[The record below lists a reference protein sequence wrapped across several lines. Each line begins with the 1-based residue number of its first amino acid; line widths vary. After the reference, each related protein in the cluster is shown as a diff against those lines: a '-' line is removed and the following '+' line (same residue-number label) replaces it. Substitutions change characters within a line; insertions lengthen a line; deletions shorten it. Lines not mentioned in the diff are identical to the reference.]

1 MTDPSEQRVDA
12 TTDPSEQAADAMT
25 ESSAE
30 LDRIVK
36 RAVFIRGANR
46 PFGEL
51 TLEDARARA
60 DELRAV
66 TGWGPTVRVA
76 PVAQAWRELAMAME
90 RAGSASVGELDP
102 GVVVELAQR
111 LWVVLPGGPMMS

>member
-1 MTDPSEQRVDA
+1 MTDPGEQG
-12 TTDPSEQAADAMT
+12 ADAVT
-25 ESSAE
+25 ESRAE

-36 RAVFIRGANR
+36 REVFIRGANR

-76 PVAQAWRELAMAME
+76 PVAQAWRELARWSME
-90 RAGSASVGELDP
+90 RTGSASVGELDP
-102 GVVVELAQR
+102 GIVIELAQR
-111 LWVVLPGGPMMS
+111 LWVVLPSGPMMS

>member
-1 MTDPSEQRVDA
+1 
-12 TTDPSEQAADAMT
+12 MT
-25 ESSAE
+25 EPKSAINE
-30 LDRIVK
+30 TIDEIVK
-36 RAVFIRGANR
+36 REVFIRGANR

-76 PVAQAWRELAMAME
+76 PVAHAWRELAMAME
-90 RAGSASVGELDP
+90 RTGSAHVGELEAQ
-102 GVVVELAQR
+102 VVSELAQR
-111 LWVVLPGGPMMS
+111 LWIVLPGGPMMS

>member
-1 MTDPSEQRVDA
+1 MS
-12 TTDPSEQAADAMT
+12 

-30 LDRIVK
+30 LDRIVE
-36 RAVFIRGANR
+36 RGVFIRGADR

-51 TLEDARARA
+51 TLEDVRTRA
-60 DELRAV
+60 DELRAA

-76 PVAQAWRELAMAME
+76 PVAHAWRELAMAME
-90 RAGSASVGELDP
+90 RTGSATVGELEAE
-102 GVVVELAQR
+102 VVIELAQR

>member
-1 MTDPSEQRVDA
+1 MS
-12 TTDPSEQAADAMT
+12 

-30 LDRIVK
+30 LDRIVE
-36 RAVFIRGANR
+36 RGVFIRGADR

-51 TLEDARARA
+51 TLEDVRTRA

-76 PVAQAWRELAMAME
+76 PVAHAWRELAMAME
-90 RAGSASVGELDP
+90 RTGSATVGELEAS
-102 GVVVELAQR
+102 VVIELAQR

>member
-1 MTDPSEQRVDA
+1 MTDPKESGADAMTDPKESGADA
-12 TTDPSEQAADAMT
+12 TTDPSAQ
-25 ESSAE
+25 

-66 TGWGPTVRVA
+66 TGWGPTVRVV

-90 RAGSASVGELDP
+90 RTGSASVGELDP

-111 LWVVLPGGPMMS
+111 LWVVLPGGSMMS